1 MLVVETIARIR
12 REYFV
17 KGKPIKEIVRDVKV
31 SRNTVRKVIR
41 SQAYGVHLRPAGPAD
56 AEAGAVDGRAGA
68 DPGGQRDQVEAGA
81 ADAATDLRSPRRVW
95 AMAAATTAV
104 RRYAKAWRWRRSAST
119 AQTYVPLVFSPGEA
133 YQFDWSHEYVVLAG
147 VTTMVK
153 VAHVRLCHSRMFF
166 VLRLSAREPGDGV
179 RRPRPGIPAVP
190 GCLPARHLRQH
201 EDGGAD
207 RPHRQGVCAFNSA
220 LRADVWPL
228 PGRTD
233 SMHAGRTGVGEGCRS
248 RTQVGIDPRSV
259 LHPAAALQDLR
270 RAGQRL
276 ALGPVRR
283 LRPASSPP
291 GVQGQ
296 DCLAGASRTSVRPWS
311 AHRGPFDGF
320 HAVPASVSKTCLV
333 RFDSNKYSVA
343 ARAVGRP
350 VEVHAYADRI
360 VIRQDGEIVAE
371 HARRFGR
378 DQTVYDP
385 WHYVP
390 VLAAGSPV
398 RFVTA
403 RRSRTGRCPAGP
415 GSRARPARRPR
426 RSATGR
432 WSRSSPPCWRMG
444 WRRWRPPVPRRSLAA
459 CAAPA
464 SCSTS
469 SIVGA
474 SRPRRR
480 RSRRPRTCV
489 FALSRWPIAT
499 RYDRSFLRGVGH
511 GAP

>member
-41 SQAYGVHLRPAGPAD
+41 SQATAFTYD
-56 AEAGAVDGRAGA
+56 
-68 DPGGQRDQVEAGA
+68 
-81 ADAATDLRSPRRVW
+81 RRVQPMPKLGPW
-95 AMAAATTAV
+95 TAELERMLEANETKSKRERLTLLRISEALEGLGYGGGYDAV

-119 AQTYVPLVFSPGEA
+119 AQTYVPVG
-133 YQFDWSHEYVVLAG
+133 VLAG
-147 VTTMVK
+147 RGLS
-153 VAHVRLCHSRMFF
+153 VRLEPRVRGAGGGDDQGQGRARPAVPQPN
-166 VLRLSAREPGDGV
+166 VLRPRLSAREPGDGV

-207 RPHRQGVCAFNSA
+207 RPHRQGARVQPA

-233 SMHAGRTGVGEGCRS
+233 SMHAGSGMGEGAGREPG
-248 RTQVGIDPRSV
+248 RDHPRSV

-270 RAGQRL
+270 RAQRL

-296 DCLAGASRTSVRPWS
+296 DCLAGVRGRASVPGRLSR
-311 AHRGPFDGF
+311 PFDGF

-390 VLAAGSPV
+390 VLARKPGALRNGAPFKDWALPGALGRVRVRLAGHDDGDRQMV
-398 RFVTA
+398 EILTA
-403 RRSRTGRCPAGP
+403 VLADGLA
-415 GSRARPARRPR
+415 A
-426 RSATGR
+426 
-432 WSRSSPPCWRMG
+432 
-444 WRRWRPPVPRRSLAA
+444 VEAA
-459 CAAPA
+459 CAEALA
-464 SCSTS
+464 GGVCSADVVLN
-469 SIVGA
+469 ILN
-474 SRPRRR
+474 RRR
-480 RSRRPRTCV
+480 QPSET
-489 FALSRWPIAT
+489 APIPTPANLRLRFEPVADCT
-499 RYDRSFLRGVGH
+499 RYDRLRGVGH